1 MILPP
6 VDPEIG
12 GITLRRHLDAYW
24 TNRDLSRQGWRRHDV
39 DDLHCVVTI
48 PANRSDGVVDEYHV
62 RLGAEYYDA
71 FPPTVMFVTPEE
83 GWPRA
88 RAATTWWPALVNL
101 PPWFQIHD
109 TREYH
114 DQGRVFAEGQL
125 VCCSMTAEYYMSDH
139 GPTETQRWVPGERTV
154 AATLSRLAEILRPPY
169 YGGPSAHRNP

>member
-12 GITLRRHLDAYW
+12 SVTLRRHLDAYW
-24 TNRDLSRQGWRRHDV
+24 SNRELGSKGWLRYEV
-39 DDLHCVVTI
+39 DDLHIVVSI
-48 PANRSDGVVDEYHV
+48 PAIRADGETDQYHV

-71 FPPTVMFVTPEE
+71 YPPTVMFVTPED

-88 RAATTWWPALVNL
+88 RAATTWWPALVNP

-109 TREYH
+109 TREYR
-114 DQGRVFAEGQL
+114 DQGRVFAEVQL
-125 VCCSMTAEYYMSDH
+125 VCCSVTAEYYMSDH
-139 GPTETQRWVPGERTV
+139 GATETQRWVPGERTV

-169 YGGPSAHRNP
+169 YGGPSAPRNP